1 MCRDRVSRT
10 ILIVCVGVLCVS
22 ARTPVAHSANAVT
35 SVGNIIVEPATL
47 ISAGFEWP
55 IEGDANRNATAAVV
69 YRKRGDTSWR
79 TGLPLLRIGGERVVF
94 QGALDYT
101 APHMFA
107 GSLFNLAENTEYEV
121 RFTLSD
127 PDGVAALTAKA
138 Q

>member
-1 MCRDRVSRT
+1 M
-10 ILIVCVGVLCVS
+10 L
-22 ARTPVAHSANAVT
+22 
-35 SVGNIIVEPATL
+35 
-47 ISAGFEWP
+47 
-55 IEGDANRNATAAVV
+55 
-69 YRKRGDTSWR
+69 
-79 TGLPLLRIGGERVVF
+79 F